1 MICDP
6 PRPARAVTRFTAQL
20 ALVDLLETRSL
31 FTAGYDCM
39 LHIHTCE
46 TEVVVGRLLTIIDN
60 KVSKGASKGAREQG
74 RESEGTRQRVCERAR
89 R

>member
-60 KVSKGASKGAREQG
+60 KVSL
-74 RESEGTRQRVCERAR
+74 
-89 R
+89 